1 MSALSD
7 AKRNL
12 RERSEGALR
21 RAVLSELGRDQ
32 PSTVKPYK
40 PKGDLFWRALFV
52 PVYRRIP
59 WAAKERAMN
68 ALGMTAKGWT
78 PPAREPCE
86 PWRPPPELA
95 AKAPAAQLGEKPPK
109 PPAAQHKEKTHAE

>member
-1 MSALSD
+1 MSSLSD

-12 RERSEGALR
+12 RERAEGALR

-32 PSTVKPYK
+32 PGTVEPYR
-40 PKGDLFWRALFV
+40 PKDDRFWRVVFV

-59 WAAKERAMN
+59 WSAKERAMH

-78 PPAREPCE
+78 PPARKPGE
-86 PWRPPPELA
+86 PWRPP
-95 AKAPAAQLGEKPPK
+95 APDPPGSS
-109 PPAAQHKEKTHAE
+109 ENSTS

>member
-1 MSALSD
+1 MSSLSD

-12 RERSEGALR
+12 RERAEGALR
-21 RAVLSELGRDQ
+21 RAVLSELGRGQ
-32 PSTVKPYK
+32 PGTVEPYR
-40 PKGDLFWRALFV
+40 PKGDVFWRILFV

-68 ALGMTAKGWT
+68 ALGMTAKGWKA
-78 PPAREPCE
+78 PERKPGE

-95 AKAPAAQLGEKPPK
+95 AKTPAAQLGEKPP
-109 PPAAQHKEKTHAE
+109 PAQRKEKTHAE

>member
-1 MSALSD
+1 MSMAD
-7 AKRNL
+7 VKRNL

-32 PSTVKPYK
+32 PSTVEPYK
-40 PKGDLFWRALFV
+40 PKGDMFWRVVFV

-68 ALGMTAKGWT
+68 ALGMTAKGWKA
-78 PPAREPCE
+78 PERKPGE

-95 AKAPAAQLGEKPPK
+95 ARAPAAQLGEKPP
-109 PPAAQHKEKTHAE
+109 AAQAAQRKETTHAE

>member
-12 RERSEGALR
+12 RERSEAALR
-21 RAVLSELGRDQ
+21 RAVLSELGRGQ
-32 PSTVKPYK
+32 PSTVEPHR
-40 PKGDLFWRALFV
+40 PKGDLFWRVFFV

-59 WAAKERAMN
+59 WAAKDRAMSV
-68 ALGMTAKGWT
+68 LGMTAKGWK
-78 PPAREPCE
+78 PPERKPGE

-95 AKAPAAQLGEKPPK
+95 AKAPAAQLGEA
-109 PPAAQHKEKTHAE
+109 PAAQRKEKTHAE